1 MPGSETLAYLFN
13 INNQGAK
20 TQITR
25 VYTAPQGV
33 QSPTQLAGC

>member
-1 MPGSETLAYLFN
+1 MPGSETLVYLYN
-13 INNQGAK
+13 SNNQGAK
-20 TQITR
+20 PQINR